1 MAKDFSKLSKEELLK
16 LVEKQEAELE
26 AKKYGLVWDREREPE
41 QVVLDCENNL
51 PILKRITKKEI
62 RTDESDDNILI
73 EGDNYHSLTVLNYT
87 HKEKI
92 DVIYID
98 PPYNTGKA
106 KEWVYNDK
114 FIDENDMYRHSKW
127 LNMMEK
133 RLEISKNLLKKSG
146 IIFISIDDNEVAQL
160 KILCNK
166 IFGEMNFISNFIW
179 NQKTTGGHDSVFV
192 NTVHEYVLCYS
203 RDKNRCRLNKD
214 VSNKEYP
221 LFDSSKNK
229 FYKWDSLWT
238 VSHGYTSNCDYPIAA
253 KDGTKIFPWMCHKDK
268 EKVKGIARWF
278 WSKETY
284 EKQKHELL
292 VKRDRKNSYKV
303 YKKVFASGEKPFQS
317 LFLREEVGGTSN
329 GKAVLEEIFGA
340 IKQFDNPKS
349 VLLMKKIFQI
359 ASNKKSMI
367 LDFFAGSG
375 TTGHAVLALNK
386 EDNGNRRFIL
396 CTNNDLNGVGSDLAE
411 KNSSEDKEK
420 FGICQRVTYPRLEK
434 VIKGYNKNGNG
445 ERMEGLGGN
454 LQYYKTDLIPVE
466 RIDNI
471 NDKQRH
477 ELTEKAGQM
486 IAIKENTFEEV
497 EICEWYQIFENKNKT
512 RKTAIY
518 FRENTDKF
526 EELIKKIKNTKTV
539 LYIFS
544 YGEID
549 KKLFTYLGKNITVED
564 IPEPILDI
572 YKEINQTLTK

>member
-16 LVEKQEAELE
+16 LVEKQEAELD

-51 PILKRITKKEI
+51 PILKRIAKKEI

-73 EGDNYHSLTVLNYT
+73 QGDNYHILTVLNYT
-87 HKEKI
+87 HKQKI

-114 FIDENDMYRHSKW
+114 FIDENDIYRHSKW

-133 RLEISKNLLKKSG
+133 RLELSKNLLKKNG

-166 IFGEMNFISNFIW
+166 IFGEMNFIANFVW
-179 NQKTTGGHDSVFV
+179 NQKITGGHDSVFI

-203 RDKNRCRLNKD
+203 KDKNRCRLNKD
-214 VSNKEYP
+214 ISSKEYP
-221 LFDSSKNK
+221 LFDSLKNK

-238 VSHGYTSNCDYPIAA
+238 VSHGYTPNCDYPIIA
-253 KDGTKIFPWMCHKDK
+253 KDGTKVFPWMCHKDK
-268 EKVKGIARWF
+268 KKVKGMARWF

-284 EKQKHELL
+284 EKQKQELL
-292 VKRDRKNSYKV
+292 VKKDKKNSYKV

-329 GKAVLEEIFGA
+329 GKVVLEEIFGE

-359 ASNKKSMI
+359 ASDKKSVI

-375 TTGHAVLALNK
+375 TTGHAILALNK
-386 EDNGNRRFIL
+386 EDDGNRKFIL
-396 CTNNDLNGVGSDLAE
+396 CTNNDLNGAGSDLAE
-411 KNSSEDKEK
+411 KNPNEDKEK

-434 VIKGYNKNGNG
+434 VIKGYNKNGDG
-445 ERMEGLGGN
+445 EWVDGLGGN
-454 LQYYKTDLIPVE
+454 LQYYKTDLIPVG

-477 ELTEKAGQM
+477 ELTKKAGQM

-526 EELIKKIKNTKTV
+526 DELVNKIKNTKTA

-549 KKLFTYLGKNITVED
+549 KKLFTYLGKNIRVED

-572 YKEINQTLTK
+572 YKEINQTLMK